1 MMRFLLIAVLIGGL
15 YLLFRRAFMTTKA
28 MNAAEAAKLLD
39 IPSDASAEMIIA
51 AHKRLIAKVHPDA
64 GGSAELA
71 SRVNQARDLLLHQL
85 PK

>member
-1 MMRFLLIAVLIGGL
+1 MIRLILIIVLLGGL
-15 YLLFRRAFMTTKA
+15 YLLLRRALAAPKS

-39 IPSDASAEMIIA
+39 IPQDASAETIIS
-51 AHKRLIAKVHPDA
+51 AHKRLIAKVHPDV

-71 SRVNQARDLLLHQL
+71 SRVNQARDCLLRLL

>member
-1 MMRFLLIAVLIGGL
+1 MIRFLLIAVLLGGL
-15 YLLFRRAFMTTKA
+15 YLLLRRALAAPKT

-39 IPSDASAEMIIA
+39 IPQDASAEMIIA

-71 SRVNQARDLLLHQL
+71 SRVNQARDHLLRLL

>member
-1 MMRFLLIAVLIGGL
+1 MIRFLLIVVLLVGI
-15 YLLFRRAFMTTKA
+15 YLLFRRAFMTTKK

-39 IPSDASAEMIIA
+39 VPQDASAETIIA
-51 AHKRLIAKVHPDA
+51 AHKRLIAKVHPDT

-71 SRVNQARDLLLHQL
+71 SRVNQARDLLLRQI